1 MDILDHLTKEHRETL
16 QTIDRLKDTDAGQER
31 DSLLDELVESLE
43 THMAV
48 EERFVYPLSEEHG
61 DEEDAEEGTDEH
73 DLIRT
78 ALAEVKERAAEGAF
92 VAALEVLEKGV
103 QHHVDDEENETFPIL
118 RERAAD
124 ELAELD
130 PEELEAKVEQNG
142 SGGDGGGD
150 EPTRDELYEK
160 AKDQDVSGRST
171 MNKDELADAV
181 DES

>member
-1 MDILDHLTKEHRETL
+1 MDILDHLTHEHREVEQL
-16 QTIDRLKDTDAGQER
+16 IAQLKETDAGEKR
-31 DSLLDELVESLE
+31 ESLLGELTESLG

-48 EERFVYPLSEEHG
+48 EERFIYPISASHG
-61 DEEDAEEGTDEH
+61 DEEDAEEGSDEH

-78 ALAEVKERAAEGAF
+78 ALAEVQERAEEGAF
-92 VAALEVLEKGV
+92 VAALEVLEKGI
-103 QHHVDDEENETFPIL
+103 QHHVEDEETETFPIL

-130 PEELEAKVEQNG
+130 PEELEAKVKQSG
-142 SGGDGGGD
+142 SSDGD

-160 AKDQDVSGRST
+160 AKKQDVSGRST